1 MLVLFIIPGSDWQF
15 PGLIPLMYL
24 DPGSGSMII
33 QLIIAGILGAIFLL
47 RGYWQKLFQK
57 FRKPKDKD
65 EDTNDH
71 EDW

>member
-1 MLVLFIIPGSDWQF
+1 
-15 PGLIPLMYL
+15 MYL